1 MLLQK
6 KNLKEGGNHELTN
19 ASILFIFLINS
30 KGLLCMQFNWPMQMK
45 YRAGGW
51 PKGLLVLV
59 LLPLE
64 WQLLGLE
71 TRRQRL
77 DK

>member
-1 MLLQK
+1 
-6 KNLKEGGNHELTN
+6 
-19 ASILFIFLINS
+19 
-30 KGLLCMQFNWPMQMK
+30 MQFNWPMQMK